1 MKFFLLWQ
9 QRPYGDYAGFS
20 HLGTWSESRLCPKC
34 GRHSSRLVEP
44 LLVEFEPGSD
54 VLADFMWCGY
64 SFIVLP
70 PVRAFLEH
78 ERFGCS
84 FGRVEVVQPS
94 TATRKRR
101 VVYPYVGP
109 ELTWVKVIDSVSI
122 DAATN
127 NLAVAT
133 CTNCHRTKIGFK
145 QTGLILSKSEWHGSK
160 MFRVAEYSPTVAYI
174 TEGGLDDLLT
184 EGFSN
189 LGFIEAGEFL

>member
-1 MKFFLLWQ
+1 MKFFVLWQ

-64 SFIVLP
+64 TFIVLP
-70 PVRAFLEH
+70 RVRGFFEQ

-84 FGRVEVVQPS
+84 FGRIEVVEPS
-94 TATRKRR
+94 GSTRERR

-109 ELTWVKVIDSVSI
+109 DLTWVQAAHSVSI
-122 DAATN
+122 DVAAN
-127 NLAVAT
+127 KLAVAT
-133 CTNCHRTKIGFK
+133 CSVCHRTKIEFK
-145 QTGLILSKSEWHGSK
+145 QTGLIVSKNELHGNK
-160 MFRVAEYSPTVAYI
+160 MFRIAEYSPTVSYI
-174 TEGGLDDLLT
+174 TEDGLDDLLT
-184 EGFSN
+184 EGYSN
-189 LGFIEAGEFL
+189 LGYIEAGEFL